1 MRFTAPV
8 VLMPRVSLTDRTRT
22 TSPGGSRLGERVRQ
36 LRVAAGLTQT
46 DLAGERFSKEYVSQI
61 ERGKTRPTR
70 ETIEWLAA
78 KLGADAGFL
87 ERGVSTDE
95 RSRVEGMLARAE
107 ALANAHR
114 YDEAV
119 DELENSRTAV
129 LATGAIELEARALS
143 TEAWARMER
152 GEVKPALQLLERC
165 RTINDGP
172 GFSDVD
178 RAQVLFRMAVCRYHL
193 SSIASAVALFSESL
207 NLAEGS
213 GLPCDLLRSEILGWR
228 SRCYRRQR
236 DLEAAREDV
245 ERALELAQSLD
256 DHRTMANVY
265 FQASLV
271 SERMGHWVLAR
282 SYAERAKAYYEQ
294 LNDERNVGRL
304 LNNLG
309 GLNFQLGKPEKAV
322 EDLKS
327 AYTVLLDKGSDAE
340 AANVV
345 SSLAH
350 VHLMTGQVESA
361 EKEAR
366 HALELLEGREDFLL
380 DIAPTQLVLGR
391 SLMEQGRL
399 DEAHEML
406 RTAEA
411 SAEQLESISH
421 RAAAWMAQGDLAA
434 RQGEDATAARLYRKA
449 AEALQ
454 DVRF

>member
-8 VLMPRVSLTDRTRT
+8 VLMPRVSLSDRTRT
-22 TSPGGSRLGERVRQ
+22 PSPGGSRLGERVRQ

-129 LATGAIELEARALS
+129 MATGAIELEARALS

-193 SSIASAVALFSESL
+193 SSIASAVALFSEAL
-207 NLAEGS
+207 KLAEGS

-245 ERALELAQSLD
+245 EHALELAQSLD

-309 GLNFQLGKPEKAV
+309 GLNFQLGKPERAV

-399 DEAHEML
+399 DEAQEML

>member
-1 MRFTAPV
+1 
-8 VLMPRVSLTDRTRT
+8 
-22 TSPGGSRLGERVRQ
+22 VRQ

-119 DELENSRTAV
+119 EELENSRTAV
-129 LATGAIELEARALS
+129 MATGAVELEARALS

-152 GEVKPALQLLERC
+152 GEVKLALQLLERC
-165 RTINDGP
+165 RAINDGP

-193 SSIASAVALFSESL
+193 SSIASAVALFSEAL
-207 NLAEGS
+207 KLAEGS

-309 GLNFQLGKPEKAV
+309 GLNFQLGKPERAV

-350 VHLMTGQVESA
+350 VHLMAGQVDSA